1 MKINPKDWTIEYFL
15 SNESECEKILEN
27 IDTLFE
33 IPSLNN
39 GSLDNF
45 KNGQLVRF
53 QGMIQDMRNPE
64 FFFKK
69 YKITNKKTGENTTKS
84 GMYSDEAKCEMN
96 ENILFDDESNEN
108 AERQTWIVV
117 SIPGLNDW
125 AKDKH
130 TYSSSQVIDEPMAI
144 SKSIKRP
151 LEEAFESM
159 DCSDSVK
166 KKEKKHENTEGA
178 GPSHSTEI
186 DIKNETAKLVS
197 KDHLLN
203 MPIPSK
209 DGKAC
214 IVKVYNDSSYK
225 LNQVIHIVGFLSL
238 DPDLSSVNDDEG
250 MLDIE
255 RQTLHPPATIVP
267 RLHAIKI
274 VDEINKFI
282 VNPVHILP
290 KAEKIRGDLKI
301 LLSPLLFGDEV
312 AADYLICHLI
322 SSVYVRKE
330 CMCLG
335 TYPINISHF
344 PEQFMNFKQDFYD
357 ILKEILIKSHLFEIT
372 LESLNDTSLIPKK
385 DYDCNRLTSGLLQL
399 SKNTHLILDE
409 TNLTTGEITA
419 TGRQN
424 YNAINEIMQ
433 FQRLAYDF
441 KFYNMEYD
449 TDIPI
454 LILSDVKSF
463 IPCHI
468 QIKLQPDPDTVKCY
482 PQVLEAAKQYLKDE
496 NKLSDIRQ
504 YVNSLKNVQF
514 EFSEDTVK
522 LIQED
527 FVEMRQANK
536 NISAND
542 LNWLMVLSRLMSIS
556 HGHNALKPELWKR
569 SKQMEKER
577 LSRLSKHP

>member
-1 MKINPKDWTIEYFL
+1 MPVIAEINPKDWTIEYFL
-15 SNESECEKILEN
+15 SNENECEKILEN
-27 IDTLFE
+27 IDTLLE

-39 GSLDNF
+39 VSLDNF

-130 TYSSSQVIDEPMAI
+130 IYSSSQVIDEPMAI
-144 SKSIKRP
+144 SESIKRP

-159 DCSDSVK
+159 DCSGSVK
-166 KKEKKHENTEGA
+166 KKEKIHENTEGA

-186 DIKNETAKLVS
+186 GINNETAKLVS

-214 IVKVYNDSSYK
+214 IVKVYNDPSYK

-238 DPDLSSVNDDEG
+238 DPDLSSVNDDEE

-322 SSVYVRKE
+322 SSV
-330 CMCLG
+330 
-335 TYPINISHF
+335 
-344 PEQFMNFKQDFYD
+344 
-357 ILKEILIKSHLFEIT
+357 
-372 LESLNDTSLIPKK
+372 K

-463 IPCHI
+463 IP
-468 QIKLQPDPDTVKCY
+468 
-482 PQVLEAAKQYLKDE
+482 
-496 NKLSDIRQ
+496 
-504 YVNSLKNVQF
+504 
-514 EFSEDTVK
+514 

-556 HGHNALKPELWKR
+556 HGHNALKPELWNR